1 MELYTLEELSRTCE
15 ECGPVVVADDEAVLA
30 EFRFNDGACTRA
42 IFMAAATVES
52 ARGEKNPARKP

>member
-1 MELYTLEELSRTCE
+1 MQRFRLFWRRQTLPMELYTLEELSRTCE
-15 ECGPVVVADDEAVLA
+15 STMARA
-30 EFRFNDGACTRA
+30 TRV